1 MATAERPQGVG
12 GDKISRN
19 DIESKL
25 REIRGEVDSTAT
37 AAKPAV
43 LTVVAVAAVVVIG
56 AAYMLGRR
64 KGKKKSTV
72 VEIRR
77 V

>member
-1 MATAERPQGVG
+1 MSPSSVDPTAKVG
-12 GDKISRN
+12 RS

-25 REIRGEVDSTAT
+25 REIRGEVDDTAT
-37 AAKPAV
+37 AARPTAM
-43 LTVVAVAAVVVIG
+43 AIAGVAAVLVLG
-56 AAYMLGRR
+56 AVYLMGRR

>member
-1 MATAERPQGVG
+1 MSPTSDVDPTQPVG
-12 GDKISRN
+12 RS

-25 REIRGEVDSTAT
+25 REIRGEVDSTAN
-37 AAKPAV
+37 AAKPAAMAV
-43 LTVVAVAAVVVIG
+43 AGVVVVALLAG
-56 AAYMLGRR
+56 AYFLGRR

>member
-1 MATAERPQGVG
+1 VSDASQPIGR
-12 GDKISRN
+12 S

-37 AAKPAV
+37 AAKPAAIAIAGV
-43 LTVVAVAAVVVIG
+43 AVVALLAG
-56 AAYMLGRR
+56 AYFLGRR